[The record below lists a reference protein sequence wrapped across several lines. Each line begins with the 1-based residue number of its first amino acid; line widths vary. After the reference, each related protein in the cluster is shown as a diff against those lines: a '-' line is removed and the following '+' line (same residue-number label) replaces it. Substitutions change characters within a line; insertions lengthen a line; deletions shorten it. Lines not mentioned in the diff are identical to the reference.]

1 MNPTFRT
8 TDLDLGAAI
17 LTAGI
22 PLSDLHRNGDTRMGD
37 SFDDA
42 QECCEVIR
50 REFAAGTLTQ
60 PSCELLRNLRS
71 LKWKLHQTR

>member
-22 PLSDLHRNGDTRMGD
+22 PLSDLHRNGDNRTTF
-37 SFDDA
+37 SSENSPLEYEN
-42 QECCEVIR
+42 Q
-50 REFAAGTLTQ
+50 AAKGSSSSSTLY
-60 PSCELLRNLRS
+60 P
-71 LKWKLHQTR
+71 KL